1 MPITTTALWICVV
14 LLSSPHLP
22 ETEPEPGKIKIYLDA
37 DRTGVP
43 ESGESIERGIRTAL
57 SQAKYRLGG
66 HPVELVVRDHR
77 GNSRRSLKHLKEYL
91 DDEQAL
97 AVFCGLHSPP
107 VLANMAMIH
116 KEEILMLVPWAAAG
130 PITRYQTEQ
139 NWIFRLSVDDTKAGR
154 VVSNHGI
161 NQRGHSA
168 PARLLEKTGWGRSN
182 NKTMTEALNEFGV
195 RASTTTWFNWGIS
208 EESAKLILR
217 NIARTGADSIFFVG
231 NAPEGRTFAHAMTTI
246 EPQWRL
252 PIYSHWGITGGDV
265 SKVIGAE
272 LQATKGFIL
281 EFIQTRYSFLDQPN
295 DKKGKQVLAQAMKI
309 YPGQIKDA
317 YDITAPAGF
326 IHAYDLTTIL
336 LAAADE
342 IEFSGD
348 IREDRRRLRLALENL
363 DKPIRGLIKT
373 YKQPFSA
380 SEKGHP
386 DAHEA
391 LGIEDLVMA
400 RYGEQGE
407 ILLIHD

>member
-1 MPITTTALWICVV
+1 MFTAATILWASML
-14 LLSSPHLP
+14 LLSSTHVP
-22 ETEPEPGKIKIYLDA
+22 EEEQETRKIRIYLDA

-77 GNSRRSLKHLKEYL
+77 GNSRRSAKHLREYL
-91 DDEQAL
+91 EDERGL

-107 VLANMAMIH
+107 VLANMEMIH

-130 PITRYQTEQ
+130 PITRYRTEQ
-139 NWIFRLSVDDTKAGR
+139 NWIFRLSVDDTKAGH
-154 VVSNHGI
+154 VVANHAI
-161 NQRGHSA
+161 TQRGHRA
-168 PARLLEKTGWGRSN
+168 PALLLEKTGWGNSN
-182 NKTMTEALNEFGV
+182 KKTMTAALKELGV
-195 RASTTTWFNWGIS
+195 KTTTATWFNWSIT
-208 EESAKLILR
+208 EEAAKIILR
-217 NIARTGADSIFFVG
+217 NIARSGADAIFFVG
-231 NAPEGRTFAHAMTTI
+231 NAPEGKTFAHAMTTI

-252 PIYSHWGITGGDV
+252 PIYSHWGITGGDF

-272 LQATKGFIL
+272 LRATKGFSL

-295 DKKGKQVLAQAMKI
+295 DEKGKQVLAHAMGL
-309 YPGQIKDA
+309 YPGQIKGV
-317 YDITAPAGF
+317 YDIKAPAGF

-342 IEFSGD
+342 IEFSGE
-348 IREDRRRLRLALENL
+348 IREDRLRLRLALENL

-373 YKQPFSA
+373 YQQPFSA
-380 SEKGHP
+380 PKEGHP

-407 ILLIHD
+407 IILIHD